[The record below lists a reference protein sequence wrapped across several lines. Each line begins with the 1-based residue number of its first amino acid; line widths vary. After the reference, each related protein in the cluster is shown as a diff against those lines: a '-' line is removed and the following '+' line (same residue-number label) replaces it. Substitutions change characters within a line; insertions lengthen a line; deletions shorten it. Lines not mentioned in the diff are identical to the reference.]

1 MQQGLST
8 EFLVLFEHPEIGI
21 VALRGYGAM
30 FDSSL
35 HGAVR
40 LMGMGA
46 RREAAFPRCLQHFR
60 EIKGNFLLFQVNQ
73 PETSQAWRIYQETT
87 RGNRVHLI

>member
-1 MQQGLST
+1 MRTMQILST
-8 EFLVLFEHPEIGI
+8 EFLVFFEHPQIGI
-21 VALRGYGAM
+21 VALRGYGSLL
-30 FDSSL
+30 DGSL

-46 RREAAFPRCLQHFR
+46 RREAALPRSLQHFR
-60 EIKGNFLLFQVNQ
+60 EIQGYFLLLQVNQ

-87 RGNRVHLI
+87 R